1 MESGLKL
8 TSTEFGAK
16 MSVRVHAN
24 VMYYAMGGGG
34 GGGGPVHAYVVNPP
48 QHAWLHPVSSSCL
61 CALYFSKRFAKFTR
75 LLCLMKTSL
84 VGTLDKGMYINYVE

>member
-34 GGGGPVHAYVVNPP
+34 SG
-48 QHAWLHPVSSSCL
+48 SCL
-61 CALYFSKRFAKFTR
+61 RSESTTTCMAPSSQFFMPVCIVF
-75 LLCLMKTSL
+75 
-84 VGTLDKGMYINYVE
+84 

>member
-34 GGGGPVHAYVVNPP
+34 GGGGGG
-48 QHAWLHPVSSSCL
+48 SGSCL
-61 CALYFSKRFAKFTR
+61 RSESTTTCMAPSSQFFMPVCIVF
-75 LLCLMKTSL
+75 
-84 VGTLDKGMYINYVE
+84 